1 MKRTLPHL
9 ALTAVAVT
17 VLALAGCGG
26 GGGTPSADT
35 PPAATPAAVTLTGTA
50 AKGAPFDGA
59 LLAVFDS
66 TGARVDSA
74 PATVGADGKFS
85 VTLNAG
91 AKAPFVL
98 VATRTSDTG
107 DTETLVSVAESASV
121 TQVNVTPITT
131 LIASRL
137 SESGDPAKL
146 VTELQGGSALTPA
159 DIRATVTEVQAILQ
173 PLLAATN
180 TASTDPL
187 TGRFETNGDGYDR
200 LLDSLSISIVPTSAT
215 EANIEIAVKSTD
227 PAAQT
232 PLTFTSST
240 PSVTPVV
247 AVTPD
252 KLVKPG
258 TSVQIAEFLSAL
270 TACYAVPFEDRVDG
284 VTSGVNAV
292 TGTAANVKAP
302 ACREVFWG
310 GDPANFKSNGG
321 LVGRNAN
328 NAGAFASLFRRGATN
343 VVFSQGSYEFTRGN
357 GDLVVGYKSRASD
370 GSETYDTFVVRLDN
384 EDGKLKLTG
393 NQYDYSGGVTAYQ
406 QHRQQLRADQL
417 DYSYRST
424 GYTVNVDNRFE
435 NGQTIYDRVE
445 VTTPR
450 GSTLT
455 LRPAAGFSYL
465 NLVRGG
471 NLVGTNFVRLR
482 SVFDN
487 TPATTAASNAS
498 FSALEPGLFFANTDY
513 SEDDIA
519 AIPSQGTWT
528 FKYFFTPAY
537 LTAHPTVTNGL
548 TQSYKTR
555 ARAMTI
561 GEMRARGMAQLS
573 DTDKANI
580 QTDSANDSRGINFE
594 GAPESTVRWT
604 VPAGALQPTQIT
616 LFGALFNEAGARL
629 QGFNDSTTFSST
641 LREVTLSPCSPSG
654 AGDNHCSSTPVPGSY
669 AAGAYVN
676 SLHLWSRDSVGREFA
691 SFYAFYRL
699 QIPQP

>member
-9 ALTAVAVT
+9 ALTATAVT
-17 VLALAGCGG
+17 VLTLAGCGG
-26 GGGTPSADT
+26 GGSSAPSAGN
-35 PPAATPAAVTLTGTA
+35 PPVVAPATVTLTGTA
-50 AKGAPFDGA
+50 AKGAPFEGA
-59 LLAVFDS
+59 VLAVFDS

-74 PATVGADGKFS
+74 PATVNADGRFS

-91 AKAPFVL
+91 ATAPFVL
-98 VATRTSDTG
+98 VATRTSATG
-107 DTETLVSVAESASV
+107 DTETLVSVAASAAV
-121 TQVNVTPITT
+121 TQVNVTPVTT

-137 SESGDPAKL
+137 SDSGDPAKL
-146 VTELQGGSALTPA
+146 ASELQGGASITSA
-159 DIRATVTEVQAILQ
+159 DIQATVAEVQAILQ
-173 PLLAATN
+173 PLLAT
-180 TASTDPL
+180 TGTTGTDPL
-187 TGRFETNGDGYDR
+187 TGAFEANGDGYDR
-200 LLDSLSISIVPTSAT
+200 LLDSLAISIVPTSAT

-227 PAAQT
+227 NPA

-240 PSVTPVV
+240 PSVTPV
-247 AVTPD
+247 ASVTEAS
-252 KLVKPG
+252 LVQTG
-258 TSVQIAEFLSAL
+258 TSVKIAEFLSAL

-284 VTSGVNAV
+284 VTPDANAV
-292 TGTAANVKAP
+292 TGTADNVKAP
-302 ACREVFWG
+302 ACRAVFWG
-310 GDPANFKSNGG
+310 GNPANFKSNGG

-357 GDLVVGYKSRASD
+357 GDLVVGYRSRGSD
-370 GSETYDTFVVRLDN
+370 GSETYDTFVVRLDDQ
-384 EDGKLKLTG
+384 DGKLKLIG
-393 NQYDYSGGVTAYQ
+393 NQYEYSGGVTAYQ

-435 NGQTIYDRVE
+435 NGQTIYNRVE

-513 SEDDIA
+513 SEEDIA
-519 AIPSQGTWT
+519 AIPSQATWT
-528 FKYFFTPAY
+528 FRYFFTPEY
-537 LTAHPTVTNGL
+537 LTAHPSVTDGL
-548 TQSYKTR
+548 TQTFRTR

-561 GEMRARGMAQLS
+561 GELKTRGLAQLS

-594 GAPESTVRWT
+594 GAPDSTVRWT

-629 QGFNDSTTFSST
+629 QGFNDSTSFSST
-641 LREVTLSPCSPSG
+641 LREVMLSPCSPSG

-676 SLHLWSRDSVGREFA
+676 SLHLWARDNAGREFA

-699 QIPQP
+699 QIPQN

>member
-1 MKRTLPHL
+1 MQSLSKL
-9 ALTAVAVT
+9 AGALLSAAILTV
-17 VLALAGCGG
+17 AGCGG
-26 GGGTPSADT
+26 GNT
-35 PPAATPAAVTLTGTA
+35 PPATVTLTGTA
-50 AKGAPFDGA
+50 AKGAPFEGA
-59 LLAVFDS
+59 VLAVFDS

-74 PATVGADGKFS
+74 PVTVNANGRFT

-91 AKAPFVL
+91 ATAPFVI

-107 DTETLVSVAESASV
+107 DTETLVSVAASASV

-137 SESGDPAKL
+137 SDSGDPAKL
-146 VTELQGGSALTPA
+146 VGASLTPA
-159 DIRATVTEVQAILQ
+159 EVLAAVAEVQAILQ
-173 PLLAATN
+173 PLLATTG
-180 TASTDPL
+180 TAGTDPL
-187 TGRFETNGDGYDR
+187 TGAFEANGDGYDR
-200 LLDSLSISIVPTSAT
+200 LLDSLSISIVPSSAT

-227 PAAQT
+227 NPP
-232 PLTFTSST
+232 PLTFSSST
-240 PSVTPVV
+240 PSVTPV
-247 AVTPD
+247 ASVTESS
-252 KLVKPG
+252 LVQTG
-258 TSVQIAEFLSAL
+258 TSVKIAEFLSAL

-284 VTSGVNAV
+284 VTTGVNAV

-302 ACREVFWG
+302 ACRAVFWG

-328 NAGAFASLFRRGATN
+328 NVGAFASLFRRGADN

-357 GDLVVGYKSRASD
+357 GDLVVGFKSRARD

-384 EDGKLKLTG
+384 EDGKLKLIG

-513 SEDDIA
+513 SEEDIA
-519 AIPSQGTWT
+519 AIPSQATWT

-537 LTAHPTVTNGL
+537 LTAHPTVTDGL
-548 TQSYKTR
+548 TQTFKTR

-561 GEMRARGMAQLS
+561 GELKTRGLAQLS
-573 DTDKANI
+573 DTDRANI
-580 QTDSANDSRGINFE
+580 QTESAVDTFGRGINFE
-594 GAPESTVRWT
+594 GAPDNQVSWT
-604 VPAGALQPTQIT
+604 VPSGALQPTQIT
-616 LFGALFNEAGARL
+616 LFGALFNEQGVRL

-654 AGDNHCSSTPVPGSY
+654 AGDNHCTDSPVTGSY

-676 SLHLWSRDSVGREFA
+676 SMHLWARDNAGREFA
-691 SFYAFYRL
+691 SFYAFYKL
-699 QIPQP
+699 NIPQN